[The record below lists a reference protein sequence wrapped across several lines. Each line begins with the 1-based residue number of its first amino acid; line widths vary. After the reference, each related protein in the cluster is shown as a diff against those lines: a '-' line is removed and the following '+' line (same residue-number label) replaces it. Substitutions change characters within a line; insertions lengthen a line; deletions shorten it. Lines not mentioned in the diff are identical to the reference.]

1 MRSLQLFCLF
11 LFLLISCKKD
21 GNDNGGDPT
30 SVPVP
35 PKDLTATLVSITQI
49 DLTWTDNSNNEDGFK
64 IQRKTGSGN
73 FADIGSVGRDVTK
86 YSDKNLILNTTYTY
100 RVYSYNQLGFADS
113 YTNEVTVTVVGP
125 TSHSCGSKDVH
136 NAAKIYG
143 TITDIDGN
151 AYKTIQIGDQFWMA
165 ENLKTTKY
173 RNGINIPNI
182 SDNSDWRDNT
192 TGAYCSYENNASN
205 ECPYGKLYNWYAV
218 AGIYDAES
226 LANPALRKKLAPTG
240 WHIPTDV
247 EWTQLTDCIGGGNIA
262 GGKMKSTGTQNWVE
276 PNTSATNE
284 SGFSGLPGGL
294 RANNDGIFDRLGG
307 QCIWWSSTKIDVTS
321 AWTRTLDYQS
331 SGVFRYSGN
340 LKDGFSIRCI
350 KD

>member
-35 PKDLTATLVSITQI
+35 PKDLTAALVSITQI

-151 AYKTIQIGDQFWMA
+151 AYKTIQIGDQVWMA

-182 SDNSDWRDNT
+182 SDNSEWRDNT

-205 ECPYGKLYNWYAV
+205 ECPYGKLYNWYV
-218 AGIYDAES
+218 IKDNT
-226 LANPALRKKLAPTG
+226 LLCPTG
-240 WHIPTDV
+240 WHVPSDE
-247 EWTQLTDCIGGGNIA
+247 EWTTLINFLGGAIVA
-262 GGKMKSTGTQNWVE
+262 GGQMKSEGIQFWLS
-276 PNTSATNE
+276 PNLEGINST
-284 SGFSGLPGGL
+284 GFSGLPGGI
-294 RANNDGIFDRLGG
+294 RYDDGTFFATGKDAY
-307 QCIWWSSTKIDVTS
+307 WWSSTETGTDG
-321 AWTRTLDYQS
+321 AWDRSLFYASKDITRVNNPKKN
-331 SGVFRYSGN
+331 GA
-340 LKDGFSIRCI
+340 SIRCI